1 MTLKPLS
8 QVGLIAGK
16 KSKKKRTKKLIKSV
30 NEGSLPFGIDDSC
43 ISESG
48 KQSGLNESFN
58 DKNKTKIIS
67 EDEIISE
74 GEIMSEDEVVSD
86 HYEDSDV
93 EIDSPTLK
101 EISKGNVS
109 FVHEENTNVGLI
121 SS

>member
-1 MTLKPLS
+1 MSEDEVVSDHYEDSDVPL
-8 QVGLIAGK
+8 VHEEK
-16 KSKKKRTKKLIKSV
+16 KT
-30 NEGSLPFGIDDSC
+30 FGIDDSC

-48 KQSGLNESFN
+48 LNESFS
-58 DKNKTKIIS
+58 DKNKVKIIS

-101 EISKGNVS
+101 EHSKGNIS
-109 FVHEENTNVGLI
+109 FVHVENTNLGLI

>member
-1 MTLKPLS
+1 M
-8 QVGLIAGK
+8 
-16 KSKKKRTKKLIKSV
+16 KSV

-43 ISESG
+43 ISE
-48 KQSGLNESFN
+48 SGLNESFN

-86 HYEDSDV
+86 HYEDSDA

-101 EISKGNVS
+101 ESSKGNVS